1 MEIEPSLR
9 WGLLSTA
16 RINRAV
22 IPPIRKSKRSTLLA
36 VASRHQASAE
46 EFAQKWDIPRTHPSY
61 DALLADPEIDV
72 IYNPLPNSL
81 HAEWCIRA
89 VRAGKHVLCEKPL
102 AISLAEVDEMRAAS
116 AQTGKVITE
125 AFMYRHHPQTLR
137 VKEILDS
144 GTIGNLHLI
153 RGAFTYIASRPNDVR
168 FDPALGGGC
177 VWDVGCYPISY
188 ARAMV
193 GLEPEEVFG
202 WQILSPAGVDI
213 NFVGQMKFPGD
224 IYAQFHASFITPYAP
239 FMEII
244 GDQGTLYIPTPF
256 VPGKNEKISL
266 KQGDQSQVIRINGPD
281 LYQGEVTDME
291 DAILFGKPSRVTL
304 EDSRNNTAV
313 ILALL
318 ESACSGHPTYLK
330 YD

>member
-1 MEIEPSLR
+1 
-9 WGLLSTA
+9 
-16 RINRAV
+16 
-22 IPPIRKSKRSTLLA
+22 
-36 VASRHQASAE
+36 
-46 EFAQKWDIPRTHPSY
+46 
-61 DALLADPEIDV
+61 
-72 IYNPLPNSL
+72 
-81 HAEWCIRA
+81 
-89 VRAGKHVLCEKPL
+89 VLCEKPL

-188 ARAMV
+188 ARSMV

-202 WQILSPAGVDI
+202 WQILSPAEVDI

-239 FMEII
+239 FVEII
-244 GDQGTLYIPTPF
+244 CDQGTLFIPAPF
-256 VPGKNEKISL
+256 VPGKDEKIIL
-266 KQGDQSQVIRINGPD
+266 KQGDQSQVIHIKGPD

-291 DAILFGKPSRVTL
+291 DAILLGKPSRVTL

-318 ESACSGHPTYLK
+318 ESARSGHPTNPNYA
-330 YD
+330 